1 MIENYAQ
8 KVNSFYGTHRRM
20 PTYAEMAKLFG
31 FKSKNAVY
39 KVVEKLIEAG
49 AVAKDHLGRL
59 VPTELLGEVKM
70 LGLVEAG
77 IPSPAEEFV
86 FDSVALD
93 DWLIN
98 NREETYMLKVKGDS
112 MVDAGIIEG
121 DFIIVERTEKARV
134 GDIVVAEVDGSWTL
148 KYLRRDGQGRM
159 YLEPGNANYKNIYPE
174 EDMRIGAVVRSVVR
188 RYRN

>member
-1 MIENYAQ
+1 MTDYLGKLNTFYARE
-8 KVNSFYGTHRRM
+8 KRM
-20 PTYAEMAKLFG
+20 PTYQEMGKLFG

-39 KVVEKLIEAG
+39 KVVAKLVEAG

-59 VPTELLGEVKM
+59 VPAGAFNEVRM
-70 LGLVEAG
+70 LGYVEAG

-112 MVDAGIIEG
+112 MIDAGIMEG
-121 DFIIVERTEKARV
+121 DFIIVERTGKARV

-148 KYLRRDGQGRM
+148 KYLRRDRQGRM
-159 YLEPGNANYKNIYPE
+159 YLEPGNSNYKNIYPE

-188 RYRN
+188 RYAQ

>member
-1 MIENYAQ
+1 MNENYAQ
-8 KVNSFYGTHRRM
+8 KVHSFYGTHRRM

-39 KVVEKLIEAG
+39 KVVEKLLEAG

-70 LGLVEAG
+70 LGYVEAG

-159 YLEPGNANYKNIYPE
+159 YLEPGNTNYKNIYPE

>member
-1 MIENYAQ
+1 MQEYLSKLNTFYARE
-8 KVNSFYGTHRRM
+8 RRM

-31 FKSKNAVY
+31 FKSKNAVF

-59 VPTELLGEVKM
+59 TPASLFGELKM
-70 LGLVEAG
+70 LGYVEAG

-98 NREETYMLKVKGDS
+98 DREETYMLKVKGDS
-112 MVDAGIIEG
+112 MIDAGIMEG
-121 DFIIVERTEKARV
+121 DFIIVERTDRAKT

-148 KYLRRDGQGRM
+148 KYLKHDAQGRA
-159 YLEPGNANYKNIYPE
+159 YLQPGNKNYKNIYPQ
-174 EDMRIGAVVRSVVR
+174 EDMRVGAVVRSVVR
-188 RYRN
+188 RYGK

>member
-1 MIENYAQ
+1 MTENYAQ

-39 KVVEKLIEAG
+39 KVVEKLVEAG
-49 AVAKDHLGRL
+49 TVAKDHLGRL

-70 LGLVEAG
+70 LGYVEAG
-77 IPSPAEEFV
+77 IPSPAEEFI

-121 DFIIVERTEKARV
+121 DFIIVERTDKARV

-159 YLEPGNANYKNIYPE
+159 YLQPGNTNYKNIYPE